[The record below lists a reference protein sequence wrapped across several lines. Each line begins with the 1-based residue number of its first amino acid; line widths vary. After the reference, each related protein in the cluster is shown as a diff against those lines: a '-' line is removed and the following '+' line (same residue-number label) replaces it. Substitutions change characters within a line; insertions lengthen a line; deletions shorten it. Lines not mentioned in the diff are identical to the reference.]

1 MTFFGVAIHVATIAI
16 LLQLLQFCCNYCNFV
31 ATLLQFCCNFIAILL
46 QLYCNSVATP
56 EIFTLK
62 TRIRV
67 AINCNF

>member
-16 LLQLLQFCCNYCNFV
+16 LLQL
-31 ATLLQFCCNFIAILL
+31 
-46 QLYCNSVATP
+46 YCNSVANP

>member
-1 MTFFGVAIHVATIAI
+1 MTFFGVAIPVAT
-16 LLQLLQFCCNYCNFV
+16 
-31 ATLLQFCCNFIAILL
+31 IAILL

-62 TRIRV
+62 SGLRV

>member
-1 MTFFGVAIHVATIAI
+1 MAEIGVAIPVAT
-16 LLQLLQFCCNYCNFV
+16 
-31 ATLLQFCCNFIAILL
+31 IAILL
-46 QLYCNSVATP
+46 QLYCNSVATL